1 MTGPAS
7 LLARLGQYP
16 EKARQALR
24 QAAGAAADQAAQL
37 AAAQAPVDSGR
48 LRDSIAAAGDGDGT
62 AVYAGCDYAAYV
74 ELGARAMP
82 PRPFLAPG
90 AQAADYAG
98 LAARA
103 LSEAI
108 K

>member
-1 MTGPAS
+1 MTGTAA
-7 LLARLGQYP
+7 LVARLGQYP
-16 EKARQALR
+16 DKARQALSR
-24 QAAGAAADQAAQL
+24 AALAAAEQAARL

-48 LRDSIAAAGDGDGT
+48 LRDSIAAAGEGDGA
-62 AVYAGCDYAAYV
+62 AVCAGCDYAAYV

-82 PRPFLAPG
+82 PRPFLAPA

-103 LSEAI
+103 LSEAM

>member
-1 MTGPAS
+1 MTGTAS

-48 LRDSIAAAGDGDGT
+48 LRDSIAAAGDGDG
-62 AVYAGCDYAAYV
+62 ASVYARCDYAAYV